1 MQWSLLQHDIIFF
14 YQPSHLYDHVLQSF
28 NQTHKLYTLV
38 MGAIIATKYVTLVTE
53 EITKY
58 VI

>member
-1 MQWSLLQHDIIFF
+1 MIMF
-14 YQPSHLYDHVLQSF
+14 YDLF
-28 NQTHKLYTLV
+28 NQTYKMYTLV
-38 MGAIIATKYVTLVTE
+38 VGVIIATKYVTLVTE